1 MATTYL
7 RKKLKNMSTHYEDY
21 RNIALKPFA
30 EKLQSDYYESI
41 ETLCAT
47 SKKQCDKMINL
58 EKSASSFQYVT
69 SCEQIISEIEEH
81 IKNRKTI
88 YIPYIHTLVECE
100 KIISEIEEHIKNRKT
115 IYIPYIHTLVEK
127 VNDNHNC
134 STCTGKCKINHDM
147 HIMDLTATNQAMSRV
162 LHKLQMVMLPL
173 YSDTMYPDEYR
184 VLRLNMTLLETSLAE
199 LFFVENN
206 YLIPK
211 IADAQKN
218 INASS
223 N

>member
-1 MATTYL
+1 MITD
-7 RKKLKNMSTHYEDY
+7 YEEY

-30 EKLQSDYYESI
+30 EKLQSEYYESL
-41 ETLCAT
+41 ETLCANT
-47 SKKQCDKMINL
+47 KKQCDKMKNL
-58 EKSASSFQYVT
+58 EKSASSLQYVV

-81 IKNRKTI
+81 I
-88 YIPYIHTLVECE
+88 E
-100 KIISEIEEHIKNRKT
+100 NRKT

-173 YSDTMYPDEYR
+173 YSDTMFPDEYR
-184 VLRLNMTLLETSLAE
+184 VLRLNMTLIETSLTE

>member
-1 MATTYL
+1 MITD
-7 RKKLKNMSTHYEDY
+7 YEEY

-30 EKLQSDYYESI
+30 EKLQSEYYESI
-41 ETLCAT
+41 EALCANT
-47 SKKQCDKMINL
+47 KKQCNKMKNL
-58 EKSASSFQYVT
+58 EKSSSSLQYVV
-69 SCEQIISEIEEH
+69 SCEQ
-81 IKNRKTI
+81 
-88 YIPYIHTLVECE
+88 
-100 KIISEIEEHIKNRKT
+100 IISEIEEHIKNRKT

-147 HIMDLTATNQAMSRV
+147 HIMDLTASNQSMSRV

-173 YSDTMYPDEYR
+173 YSDTMFPDEYR
-184 VLRLNMTLLETSLAE
+184 VLRSNMTLLETSLTE

>member
-69 SCEQIISEIEEH
+69 SCEQ
-81 IKNRKTI
+81 
-88 YIPYIHTLVECE
+88 
-100 KIISEIEEHIKNRKT
+100 IISEIEEHIKNRKT